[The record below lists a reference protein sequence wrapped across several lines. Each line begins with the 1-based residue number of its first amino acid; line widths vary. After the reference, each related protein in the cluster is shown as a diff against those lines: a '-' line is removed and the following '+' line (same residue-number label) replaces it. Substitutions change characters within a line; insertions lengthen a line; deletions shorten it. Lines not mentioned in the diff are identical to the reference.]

1 MLDMFM
7 KIHENEKNENTA
19 LILMLG
25 ELSGKLSRIIEIL
38 SQNNEK
44 CKQMSKALESIEQDK
59 NALEENKH
67 YMPLSA
73 EDYD

>member
-1 MLDMFM
+1 MDFEEIAR
-7 KIHENEKNENTA
+7 KERNENTA

-25 ELSGKLSRIIEIL
+25 ELSGKLSQIIKLL

-44 CKQMSKALESIEQDK
+44 CKQLSKALESIEKDK
-59 NALEENKH
+59 NALEENKY

>member
-1 MLDMFM
+1 MDFEETAR
-7 KIHENEKNENTA
+7 KESNENTA

-25 ELSGKLSRIIEIL
+25 ELSGKLNQIIKLL

-44 CKQMSKALESIEQDK
+44 CKQISKSLEIIKQDK
-59 NALEENKH
+59 NALKENKY